1 MKIKTTLCF
10 FVICLAASALPARA
24 ETITL
29 SVADTVTAGWSF
41 DVLVQVNG
49 LFDGR
54 TPDDS
59 LLAYGFNVTVGNG
72 SIFNYTGE
80 TAGSL
85 FDDLPIPG
93 GNPMVAGIAQNLFGV
108 GPSDFTGPLTLATL
122 HFDALAVGATTIG
135 VTWDSSDLNQGLV
148 YLDLPYGGI
157 AASKTVT
164 SASVVPEPSSILMSA
179 AGLGILAF
187 ASRRRI
193 RSLKDVGVGRF

>member
-1 MKIKTTLCF
+1 MKVRTTLYL
-10 FVICLAASALPARA
+10 FVICLAACTLPAHA

-29 SVADTVTAGWSF
+29 NVADTVTAGSPF

-54 TPDDS
+54 TPDDT
-59 LLAYGFNVTVGNG
+59 LLAYGFNVTAGNS

-80 TAGSL
+80 TAGPL
-85 FDDLPIPG
+85 FDDLSIPG

-122 HFDALAVGATTIG
+122 HFDTLGTGTTTIG

-148 YLDLPYGGI
+148 YFDLPYGGI
-157 AASKTVT
+157 EASKTVT
-164 SASVVPEPSSILMSA
+164 SESVPEPSSILMSA
-179 AGLGILAF
+179 TGLAFLAF
-187 ASRRRI
+187 AGFCRRG
-193 RSLKDVGVGRF
+193 L